1 MFSVAARPAVL
12 SPPRRHPP
20 RSPPK
25 KTADPDL
32 TTLPKGDGPLYAS
45 ADQIYAAMDRW
56 AAASRSAG
64 GSGLFTVYRAADPTK
79 PTNSFP
85 VGRFTDPKVPSANK
99 KRVLITCAVHAREL
113 IVPEVCL
120 HLLRLLAGT
129 PADRAPVLAWAETPA
144 ALQKAGL
151 LSARRSAAAGAAPA
165 DPFASLAPDFAKKYD
180 LHVAPLI
187 NLSGRRIIEKVG
199 RYSQRKTGDDPQTD
213 INRNFAS
220 GWSGANKD
228 LGSETYPGTAPAS
241 QWEVSESVV
250 VGFLGGRDDAAGG
263 RGPKPKKK

>member
-1 MFSVAARPAVL
+1 
-12 SPPRRHPP
+12 
-20 RSPPK
+20 
-25 KTADPDL
+25 
-32 TTLPKGDGPLYAS
+32 
-45 ADQIYAAMDRW
+45 MDRW
-56 AAASRSAG
+56 AAASSRG
-64 GSGLFTVYRAADPTK
+64 GGGGLFTVYRAADPTK
-79 PTNSFP
+79 PGANAFP
-85 VGRFTDPKVPSANK
+85 VGRFTDPKVPPSGK

-129 PADRAPVLAWAETPA
+129 PADRAPVLAWAETNQ

-151 LSARRSAAAGAAPA
+151 LSARRAPVPAGGIGAAAAPA

-187 NLSGRRIIEKVG
+187 NLSGRRIIERQG

-213 INRNFAS
+213 INRNFYT

-228 LGSETYPGTAPAS
+228 LGSETYPGAAPGS
-241 QWEVSESVV
+241 QWEVRERARGREGGPGV
-250 VGFLGGRDDAAGG
+250 VGWRGGGGGRRR
-263 RGPKPKKK
+263 RGARARQSATGQNQNQKIPRSGSHTNHAKPHNHPAQNVQRRPAP